1 MSRCGR
7 LDGTP
12 YGSRKQWPPKRNAER
27 VKGLRQVQLWLPDT
41 SSPAFKA
48 QVAHDIA
55 ALKDLAPEDEAMFD
69 AFERIATEDLREWP

>member
-1 MSRCGR
+1 MAPNSSSSTG
-7 LDGTP
+7 
-12 YGSRKQWPPKRNAER
+12 QR
-27 VKGLRQVQLWLPDT
+27 VKGCAWCSWLPDT

-55 ALKDLAPEDEAMFD
+55 ALKDLSPEDEAMFD